1 MLRNLLINFFTAML
15 LFGSAT
21 CCERISFFNV
31 SVTVVGVRGIDKIS
45 GCLEPIGLLEKVS
58 FVQIINQSVPTLY
71 SGAVK
76 DLPNLVDLIL
86 ENSGVLSLEP
96 GAFRNLTK
104 LRLLRLQDNKIQEI
118 KEGVFNGLPVS
129 EISLKNN
136 NISHVDEKAFDNL
149 TKLQIIS
156 LDNNRL
162 TTWDPNWFMHCP
174 EIKELSFKH
183 NFIRNIPERAFKNIQ
198 GVHHVNGK
206 TILTN
211 IYLDNNEIERIDPN
225 ALLGLRNLGWLILS
239 RNNLKQIPD
248 TLLDSIE
255 QIDWLKLNFNMLT
268 CVPDKVL
275 NKVPNL
281 SNYLEGN
288 PLDDNCKQLLSRL

>member
-1 MLRNLLINFFTAML
+1 MSNIIIINLIGVIL
-15 LFGSAT
+15 LSGYIT
-21 CCERISFFNV
+21 CCERSSFANV

-58 FVQIINQSVPTLY
+58 YVQIINQSVPALY
-71 SGAVK
+71 RGAVR
-76 DLPNLVDLIL
+76 DLPNLADLIL

-96 GAFRNLTK
+96 GAFRNLTN

-136 NISHVDEKAFDNL
+136 NISHIEEKAFNNL
-149 TKLQIIS
+149 TELQIIS

-162 TTWDPNWFMHCP
+162 TTWDPNWFLYCP

-183 NFIRNIPERAFKNIQ
+183 NSIQNIPARAFKNIQ
-198 GVHHVNGK
+198 GIHYVNGK

-211 IYLDNNEIERIDPN
+211 IYLDNNAIEDIDPN

-239 RNNLKQIPD
+239 RNNLKQIPA

-288 PLDDNCKQLLSRL
+288 PLDDNCKALLNRL

>member
-1 MLRNLLINFFTAML
+1 MKSSLVNFLCVILLASGAN
-15 LFGSAT
+15 
-21 CCERISFFNV
+21 CCEISSFSNV
-31 SVTVVGVRGIDKIS
+31 SVTVVGVLGIDKVS

-58 FVQIINQSVPTLY
+58 FVQIINQSVPVLY
-71 SGAVK
+71 RGAVK
-76 DLPNLVDLIL
+76 DLPNLADLIL
-86 ENSGVLSLEP
+86 ENSGVSSLEP
-96 GAFRNLTK
+96 GAFRNLTR

-136 NISHVDEKAFDNL
+136 NISHIDAQAFDNL

-156 LDNNRL
+156 LDKNRL
-162 TTWDPNWFMHCP
+162 TTWDSNWFMHCS

-183 NFIRNIPERAFKNIQ
+183 NFIRNIPERAFRNIR

-206 TILTN
+206 TIFTN
-211 IYLDNNEIERIDPN
+211 IHLDNNEIENIDPN

-239 RNNLKQIPD
+239 RNNLKQIPE
-248 TLLDSIE
+248 TLLDPIE

-281 SNYLEGN
+281 NNYLEGN
-288 PLDDNCKQLLSRL
+288 PLDDNCKELLSRL